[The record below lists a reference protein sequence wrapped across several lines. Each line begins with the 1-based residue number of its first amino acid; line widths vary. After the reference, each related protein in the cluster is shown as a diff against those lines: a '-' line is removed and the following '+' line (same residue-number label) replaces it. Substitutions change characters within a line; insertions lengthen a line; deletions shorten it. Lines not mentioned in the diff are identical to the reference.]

1 MPFFLTRHYNVRYNL
16 RMANTLKITTVGN
29 SAGIVLPRE
38 ILERLRV
45 EKGDTLYALETPNGI
60 ELTPYDP
67 EFAEQLEAA
76 KLVMREDRDALRKLA
91 E

>member
-1 MPFFLTRHYNVRYNL
+1 
-16 RMANTLKITTVGN
+16 MANTLKITTVGN
-29 SAGIVLPRE
+29 SVGIVLPRE

-45 EKGDTLYALETPNGI
+45 QKGDTLFALETPNGI

-67 EFAEQLEAA
+67 EFVEQMQIA
-76 KLVMREDRDALRKLA
+76 KKVMREDRDVLRKLA